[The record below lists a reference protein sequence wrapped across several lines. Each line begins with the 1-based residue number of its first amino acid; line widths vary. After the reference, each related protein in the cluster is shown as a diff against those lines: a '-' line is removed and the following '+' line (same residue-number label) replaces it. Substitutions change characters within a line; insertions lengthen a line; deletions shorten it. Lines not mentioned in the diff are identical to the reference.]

1 MSFSTFWRVGG
12 FHPELLQPCTFII
25 YIRNQEAMVL
35 PETVPGTIYTTRDG
49 FLHPGVGPTSIQ
61 FSAGRVQQFPVVSRG
76 LRFLNNVA
84 GEFGKKA
91 VIGIGIEKTVVGE
104 DVAGEGIYRL
114 SGS

>member
-1 MSFSTFWRVGG
+1 
-12 FHPELLQPCTFII
+12 
-25 YIRNQEAMVL
+25 MVL